1 MVFIAHDIKLVVDGR
16 ASSAPDHVVEA
27 FTNNVSKL
35 SSAADGSRL
44 AIHGNI
50 EFVGTVLV

>member
-1 MVFIAHDIKLVVDGR
+1 MVFIVHDIKLVVDGG
-16 ASSAPDHVVEA
+16 ASTVPDHVVEA
-27 FTNNVSKL
+27 FPNDVSKL
-35 SSAADGSRL
+35 TASADGSRF